1 VNVRTLVRRGPV
13 MLRAALRDLR
23 FGRPLGG
30 TVRTRYE
37 HLGAFHST
45 NTPYDEMARLFA
57 EVEVGPADVIIDVGC
72 GKGRSLNWLLGRY
85 PRNTIVG
92 IELDPRIGA
101 QTAKRLRRRAN
112 VTILC
117 GDAIE
122 LLPPEGTIFYLFNP
136 FDRAVMERFA
146 AALLARPAA
155 TTVVYYNAKH
165 LEPFRA
171 DSRFAV
177 RELDDPKLEHRSAIV
192 RLGPRTPSGG
202 A

>member
-1 VNVRTLVRRGPV
+1 VNVRTLARRGPV

-23 FGRPLGG
+23 YGRPLGG

-45 NTPYDEMARLFA
+45 NTPYEEMARLFA
-57 EVEVGPADVIIDVGC
+57 EVEVGPADVIVDVGC

-85 PRNTIVG
+85 PQNTIVG
-92 IELDPRIGA
+92 IELDPKIGA

-112 VTILC
+112 VAILC

-122 LLPPEGTIFYLFNP
+122 LLPPDGTIFYLFNP
-136 FDRAVMERFA
+136 FDGAVMKRFA
-146 AALLARPAA
+146 AALLDRPAA
-155 TTVVYYNAKH
+155 TIVYYNAKH
-165 LEPFRA
+165 LEPLRA
-171 DSRFAV
+171 DSRYAV
-177 RELDDPKLEHRSAIV
+177 RELDDPTLGHRSAIV

>member
-1 VNVRTLVRRGPV
+1 VKIRTLARRGPI

-23 FGRPLGG
+23 YGRPLGG

-57 EVEVGPADVIIDVGC
+57 EVEVGPADVIVDVGC

-92 IELDPRIGA
+92 IELDPKIGA
-101 QTAKRLRRRAN
+101 ATAKRLRRRTK

-122 LLPPEGTIFYLFNP
+122 LLPPGATIFYLFNP
-136 FDRAVMERFA
+136 FDGAVMERFA
-146 AALLARPAA
+146 AALATRPAA
-155 TTVVYYNAKH
+155 TVVYYNAKH

-171 DSRFAV
+171 DPRFTV
-177 RELDDPKLEHRSAIV
+177 REFDDPRLGHRSAIV
-192 RLGPRTPSGG
+192 RLGPRTRSGE

>member
-1 VNVRTLVRRGPV
+1 MNVRTLARRAPV

-23 FGRPLGG
+23 YGRPLGG

-57 EVEVGPADVIIDVGC
+57 EVEVGPADVIVDAGC
-72 GKGRSLNWLLGRY
+72 GKGRSLNWLLSRY

-92 IELDPRIGA
+92 IELDPKIGA
-101 QTAKRLRRRAN
+101 QTARRLRRRTN

-122 LLPPEGTIFYLFNP
+122 LLPADGTVFYLFNP
-136 FDRAVMERFA
+136 FDGAVMARFA
-146 AALLARPAA
+146 TALLTRPAA
-155 TTVVYYNAKH
+155 ATIVYYNSKH
-165 LEPFRA
+165 LGPFRA

-192 RLGPRTPSGG
+192 RLGSRTPPGG